1 MTAVVRTRRTSAR
14 ALLALAAAGSLVLAG
29 CSSSPGPVTSASPS
43 PSVSPSATDAEDEAD
58 ETLDSDFTAEDI
70 VDLQP
75 GSCVLWSAIGP
86 EEAGIPTVPCTEEH
100 DTVILSVVELPE
112 GEYPEED
119 TDAFETLST
128 ETVEPACEAAF
139 EEWDS
144 GDRDR
149 AAWEFDSLWPAPEEW
164 DLGYRKLQCYA
175 FDTTAFPEDDGAEI
189 DLGDGVELDE
199 GTVIDEGTEIE
210 IDENGDIVE

>member
-1 MTAVVRTRRTSAR
+1 MSAVVRTRRAPAR
-14 ALLALAAAGSLVLAG
+14 ALLALAASGGLLLAG
-29 CSSSPGPVTSASPS
+29 CSSSPEPVTSPSPS
-43 PSVSPSATDAEDEAD
+43 PSVSPSAGEDEVD

-100 DTVILSVVELPE
+100 DTVILSVVELPA
-112 GEYPEED
+112 GEYPDEG
-119 TDAFETLST
+119 TDAFETLTT

-149 AAWEFDSLWPAPEEW
+149 AAWDFDSLWPAPEEW

-175 FDTTAFPEDDGAEI
+175 YDTTAFSEDDGAEI

-199 GTVIDEGTEIE
+199 GTEIE